1 MSSDQLRQRIAR
13 EAARIMYFREEKEYL
28 RAKLKAARRICQRR
42 PRAAELPSNREI
54 REQIELLARMYE
66 GERRSARLADMRCE
80 ALRIMRILEPFRPK
94 LVGSVLTGH
103 VREGSDIDLHV
114 FSDSVEAVCHALEA
128 EGIHPEV
135 EEKTVRKEG
144 QLRRYVHIRFETR
157 FPFELTVYPAD
168 MVGHVFRSSITGRP
182 MERASIA
189 QLTALLGEEAP
200 RSATGGKSN
209 PQTAEDNKL
218 DRFQVYY
225 SLLAPL
231 EHVQENLEYHPEGD
245 LLYHS
250 LQVFALAREHLPYD
264 EEFLL
269 AALLHDVG
277 KGIDPTNHV
286 QAALEALEGYI
297 TERTAWFIA
306 HHMEA
311 HELHSGKVGQRL
323 RRRLEASEDF
333 EELLLLAEC
342 DRAGRVP
349 GVQVPSL
356 EEALQYIQDLADQF
370 GE

>member
-1 MSSDQLRQRIAR
+1 MSTDRIRQRIAY
-13 EAARIMYFREEKEYL
+13 EAARLMYFRQEKEYL
-28 RAKLKAARRICQRR
+28 RAKLKAARRICQRQ
-42 PRAAELPSNREI
+42 PRKAELPSNREI
-54 REQIELLARMYE
+54 RDQIELLARMYE
-66 GERRSARLADMRCE
+66 GQRRSARLTEMRRE

-114 FSDSVEAVCHALEA
+114 FSDSVEAVCHVLES
-128 EGIHPEV
+128 EGIQPEV
-135 EEKTVRKEG
+135 EVKTVRKEG
-144 QLRRYVHIRFETR
+144 ELRRYTHIHFETR
-157 FPFELTVYPAD
+157 FPFELTVYPAK

-189 QLTALLGEEAP
+189 QLAAMLGEDPQHPPVADSPSVEA
-200 RSATGGKSN
+200 
-209 PQTAEDNKL
+209 KL

-225 SLLAPL
+225 SLLIPL
-231 EHVQENLEYHPEGD
+231 EQIHENPEYHPEGD

-250 LQVFALAREHLPYD
+250 LQVFSHAREKLPYD

-277 KGIDPTNHV
+277 KAIDPTNHV

-297 TERTAWFIA
+297 TDRTAWLIA

-311 HELHSGKVGQRL
+311 HELHCGKIGQRL
-323 RRRLEASEDF
+323 RRRLESAEDF

-349 GVQVPSL
+349 GAEVPTL
-356 EEALQYIQDLADQF
+356 EEALQYIRDLAEQF

>member
-1 MSSDQLRQRIAR
+1 MSGQRLRQLIAQ
-13 EAARIMYFREEKEYL
+13 EAARLMYFRHEKEYR
-28 RAKLKAARRICQRR
+28 RAKLKAARRICGRQ
-42 PRAAELPSNREI
+42 PREAELPSNREI
-54 REQIELLARMYE
+54 RDYIAMLARMYE
-66 GERRSARLADMRCE
+66 GERRSEKLTDMRRE
-80 ALRIMRILEPFRPK
+80 ALRIMRLLEPFRPK

-103 VREGSDIDLHV
+103 VRQGSDIDLHV
-114 FSDSVEAVCHALEA
+114 FSDSVEAICHVLEQ
-128 EGIHPEV
+128 EGIHCEV
-135 EEKTVRKEG
+135 EEKLVRKEG
-144 QLRRYVHIRFETR
+144 QLRRYTHIHFETR
-157 FPFELTVYPAD
+157 YPFELTVYPAN

-189 QLTALLGEEAP
+189 QLASLLGEAVTSEGP
-200 RSATGGKSN
+200 STPSAEQAS
-209 PQTAEDNKL
+209 DNRL

-231 EHVQENLEYHPEGD
+231 EGIQENPQFHPEGD

-250 LQVFALAREHLPYD
+250 LQVFALARERLPYD

-277 KGIDPTNHV
+277 KAIDPANHV
-286 QAALEALEGYI
+286 QAALEALEGYV
-297 TERTAWFIA
+297 TERTAWLIA

-311 HELHSGKVGQRL
+311 QELHRGGLSQRL
-323 RRRLEASEDF
+323 RRRLQESEDF

-349 GVQVPSL
+349 GAQVPSL
-356 EEALQYIQDLADQF
+356 EEALQYIRELAEQF